1 MLTHDEMRAFAA
13 FLLCERDRHM
23 EDVRVINRRLGQLRE
38 QGIVA
43 ERPAGWVLDE
53 DLGV

>member
-23 EDVRVINRRLGQLRE
+23 EDVRAIEKRLGQLGE
-38 QGIVA
+38 LGIVA
-43 ERPAGWVLDE
+43 KRPAGWVLDE
-53 DLGV
+53 ELGL

>member
-1 MLTHDEMRAFAA
+1 VLTENEMRAFAA
-13 FLLCERDRHM
+13 FLLCERDRHL
-23 EDVRVINRRLGQLRE
+23 EDVRVIDSRLGQLRDL
-38 QGIVA
+38 GIVA